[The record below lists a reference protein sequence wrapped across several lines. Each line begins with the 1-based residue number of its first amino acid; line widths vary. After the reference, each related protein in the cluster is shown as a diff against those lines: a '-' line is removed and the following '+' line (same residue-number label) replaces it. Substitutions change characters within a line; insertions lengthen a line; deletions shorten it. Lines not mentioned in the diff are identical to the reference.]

1 MQFLRVSNEQTGDEL
16 SYDAITVG
24 AEAGETGIANGDLLI
39 EFAEAALD
47 RDDARLAAARDAL
60 AQALGPEALVDA
72 AGVVG
77 LFNAIDR
84 VADATGIPLED
95 TKAQATAD
103 IRAEIGI
110 DAYAEQKAA
119 LEG

>member
-1 MQFLRVSNEQTGDEL
+1 MFLRVSNEPTGDEL
-16 SYDAITVG
+16 SYGAITAG

-39 EFAEAALD
+39 ELADAVLD
-47 RDDARLAAARDAL
+47 RDDARLAAVRDAV

-72 AGVVG
+72 SGVIG
-77 LFNAIDR
+77 AFNGIDR
-84 VADATGIPLED
+84 IADATGIPLED
-95 TKAQATAD
+95 TKAELTAE

-119 LEG
+119 LEA